1 MPRTYP
7 HPQPTE
13 RRSLVLTAT
22 QWAAIERIAAATRSL
37 ATTGTHT
44 GRAAWRALVRR
55 IADGDVI
62 VSQKHDADHTT
73 SVRTGV

>member
-1 MPRTYP
+1 MPRIYP
-7 HPQPTE
+7 PPQPTE
-13 RRSLVLTAT
+13 RRSLVLTEA

-62 VSQKHDADHTT
+62 VNEKED
-73 SVRTGV
+73 